1 MGISCKIKVKH
12 NFKKIEKL
20 QNGLQN
26 KMEQAIEGMLKNI
39 QGYAIKLER
48 GHKSDGILIELVNM
62 QTNEIKGRVYA
73 DPSKFLGENGQSYL
87 WFEYFGTGQYA
98 EQEHI
103 GNTKHFIQTGY
114 TEWYIPVHKVGRKL
128 NFPITTI
135 NNTQFYVATG
145 AKPNRFLTDAEFK
158 ARAENKEIIKKK
170 INEFL
175 KEACK

>member
-12 NFKKIEKL
+12 NFKKIKKL
-20 QNGLQN
+20 QNGLEN
-26 KMEQAIEGMLKNI
+26 KIEQAIEEILKNI
-39 QGYAIKLER
+39 QGYAIRLER
-48 GHKSDGILIELVNM
+48 GHKSDGILIELINM

-114 TEWYIPVHKVGRKL
+114 TELYIPVNKVGRKL

-158 ARAENKEIIKKK
+158 TRAENKEIIKKK
-170 INEFL
+170 INEFI